1 MLILLYSISPVKI
14 FWCVKYYKAQP
25 YNMEHTL
32 CVCVE
37 QVNEIGRVWLD
48 FAVSCGYEPSQEIQ
62 NYIETMIRTN
72 LTYIESLISQEFQ
85 AENNRLKNE
94 IDVLKVEIEKQ
105 NEMLSNDAA
114 QYDEINSKLGQ
125 CLMEGEQLQNNFNEL
140 QNANANL
147 LKEKSEL
154 EKQIGT
160 NQLILQNSQSEV
172 ERLNNLLANETQ
184 QYKDLSIQEGILQ
197 KQNELLV
204 NRKDELQKENGDL
217 TEKIKN
223 LENEKISIVNK
234 ANNLSAQIKDK
245 EDKITEL
252 SERIEQLQKD
262 KESLLALNNSLKAQF
277 EEAAKQGSIATV
289 ERIKGKIIEAGKK
302 TCPFD
307 YDENKSV
314 EENLKLFAQKA
325 KEQID
330 LKQQKIDDYAEER
343 DKYVQQWNQ
352 LQQEKKQLLDRKN
365 EIEEEIVKNQKIKDY
380 TEGVVTK
387 YETVLNEIT
396 KKQ

>member
-1 MLILLYSISPVKI
+1 M
-14 FWCVKYYKAQP
+14 
-25 YNMEHTL
+25 
-32 CVCVE
+32 
-37 QVNEIGRVWLD
+37 
-48 FAVSCGYEPSQEIQ
+48 
-62 NYIETMIRTN
+62 
-72 LTYIESLISQEFQ
+72 
-85 AENNRLKNE
+85 
-94 IDVLKVEIEKQ
+94 
-105 NEMLSNDAA
+105 
-114 QYDEINSKLGQ
+114 
-125 CLMEGEQLQNNFNEL
+125 
-140 QNANANL
+140 
-147 LKEKSEL
+147 
-154 EKQIGT
+154 
-160 NQLILQNSQSEV
+160 
-172 ERLNNLLANETQ
+172 
-184 QYKDLSIQEGILQ
+184 
-197 KQNELLV
+197 
-204 NRKDELQKENGDL
+204 
-217 TEKIKN
+217 
-223 LENEKISIVNK
+223 
-234 ANNLSAQIKDK
+234 
-245 EDKITEL
+245 
-252 SERIEQLQKD
+252 
-262 KESLLALNNSLKAQF
+262 LALNNSLKAQF

-380 TEGVVTK
+380 NEGVVTK